1 MFVGGSLVDST
12 PFYGTPCWRQSC
24 CAVEG
29 SLVTPFLYLFDQVV
43 LTTNVDGWDMLFP
56 FGSLLEYLRVVL
68 ADVTDGFC
76 LHTLYLPFGC

>member
-1 MFVGGSLVDST
+1 MRQLWQLYR
-12 PFYGTPCWRQSC
+12 YGLHCAGWRHSC

-43 LTTNVDGWDMLFP
+43 LTTNVDGWDLLFP
-56 FGSLLEYLRVVL
+56 FGSLLEHLRVVL

-76 LHTLYLPFGC
+76 LQ